1 MIITVGGPPGS
12 GKTTV
17 AMRLAEDC
25 EFFLITSGNIFRE
38 MAEKRKMSLED
49 FGRLSEKDRGIDT
62 ELDEIVIREAKE
74 RCREGSVVVEGRL
87 AAHMVE
93 RSGLAAFKVWIDA
106 PLEVRVGRIA
116 GREGK
121 GKDEVEREILERERS
136 ERTRYEKIYGIDL
149 ADLAI
154 YDLII
159 DSKAITPDE
168 VVNIIREKVGI

>member
-17 AMRLAEDC
+17 ASKLAEDC
-25 EFFLITSGNIFRE
+25 DFFLITSGNIFRE

-49 FGRLSEKDRGIDT
+49 FGKLSEKDHGIDT
-62 ELDEIVIREAKE
+62 ELDERVIREVEE
-74 RCREGSVVVEGRL
+74 RCKKGSVVLEGRL

-93 RSGLAAFKVWIDA
+93 RNGSAAFKVWIDA
-106 PLEVRVGRIA
+106 PLKVRVERVA

-121 GKDEVEREILERERS
+121 ARDEVEREILERERS
-136 ERTRYEKIYGIDL
+136 ERTRYENIYGINL

-159 DSKAITPDE
+159 DSREITPEE